1 MNAKIPAIAAA
12 VVLFLVLP
20 LAVLGIGL
28 VGALGGPLAG
38 GCGGDGGVGG
48 GSQQIGGRVWSAEQ
62 MTNAQTIVA
71 RAAALGL
78 PKRAAVIAMSTGI
91 VETDLTNLDH
101 GDKDSLGLF
110 QQRPSKGWGSPAQIL
125 NPRASTDAFYDRLV
139 TVPNWQSKPAGVA
152 ADLVQSSAHPER
164 YAPQEATAAALVDR
178 FWQGPD
184 LPPSAAPGTV
194 TNPKAPTSPGAPHL
208 PGSRFRGPGRR
219 WHRPAPTTA
228 SPTCRPSGPLDRS
241 ALPPGF
247 TLPADPEQ
255 QRAVAFALAQVG
267 KRYVFGAKGPDT
279 FDCSGLMQAA
289 WAAAGVGISAGTL
302 AQIHDGVAVAGLADL
317 APGDLLFTPGSLGT
331 PTNPRHVGMYAGHD
345 TVIEAHS
352 TKTGV
357 IVQPL
362 SVWRAKTV
370 AIRRV
375 GGPPSRVR
383 CAVSPS
389 PPRQRP
395 RDQRCSSARGEYA
408 VTQSSPKLISPIAD
422 RDLLVMGGVCAFG
435 VAMMAVNVEL
445 VLAAGIAAAL
455 LGGPLQLSPP
465 DGWIATGVRIL
476 ADAGDP
482 GAELSPPWTAL
493 AGHPVVYW
501 AVAVVLLGRQR
512 RGRDPGHRARLAA
525 VGAHPCRAC
534 HPPGDPPGAVAH
546 RRPPHRGVDPSRAL
560 RCRTRPGPAGG
571 GRRPAAPRPD
581 RGHVLAVDQPD
592 RHVRADPDRQVPRRP
607 RAQGPRRTRCAAVQ
621 HHETRPAGVRRAGP
635 DPTADGRAGAGVRR
649 DRNHPLAGAAALVA
663 HLRL

>member
-20 LAVLGIGL
+20 LAVLGIAL

-71 RAAALGL
+71 RAVALGL

-91 VETDLTNLDH
+91 VETDLENLDH

-110 QQRPSKGWGSPAQIL
+110 QQRPSQGWGSPAQIL

-139 TVPNWQSKPAGVA
+139 TVPNWQSTPAGVA
-152 ADLVQSSAHPER
+152 ADLVQNSAHPER

-184 LPPSAAPGTV
+184 IPPSAAPGTG
-194 TNPKAPTSPGAPHL
+194 ASPTASASAARRPPRQPL
-208 PGSRFRGPGRR
+208 PSPGRR

-228 SPTCRPSGPLDRS
+228 SPTCRPSGRS
-241 ALPPGF
+241 TGPRCPRDSHCPP
-247 TLPADPEQ
+247 TPQQ

-331 PTNPRHVGMYAGHD
+331 PTNPRHVGIYAGHA

-375 GGPPSRVR
+375 GSGP
-383 CAVSPS
+383 
-389 PPRQRP
+389 
-395 RDQRCSSARGEYA
+395 
-408 VTQSSPKLISPIAD
+408 
-422 RDLLVMGGVCAFG
+422 
-435 VAMMAVNVEL
+435 
-445 VLAAGIAAAL
+445 AAG
-455 LGGPLQLSPP
+455 PLR
-465 DGWIATGVRIL
+465 GF
-476 ADAGDP
+476 
-482 GAELSPPWTAL
+482 
-493 AGHPVVYW
+493 PV
-501 AVAVVLLGRQR
+501 
-512 RGRDPGHRARLAA
+512 
-525 VGAHPCRAC
+525 
-534 HPPGDPPGAVAH
+534 
-546 RRPPHRGVDPSRAL
+546 
-560 RCRTRPGPAGG
+560 
-571 GRRPAAPRPD
+571 PAAS
-581 RGHVLAVDQPD
+581 
-592 RHVRADPDRQVPRRP
+592 
-607 RAQGPRRTRCAAVQ
+607 AA
-621 HHETRPAGVRRAGP
+621 P
-635 DPTADGRAGAGVRR
+635 
-649 DRNHPLAGAAALVA
+649 
-663 HLRL
+663 

>member
-12 VVLFLVLP
+12 VVMFLVLP
-20 LAVLGIGL
+20 LAVLGVAL

-71 RAAALGL
+71 RAVALGL

-110 QQRPSKGWGSPAQIL
+110 QQRPSQGWGSPAQIL
-125 NPRASTDAFYDRLV
+125 NPRASADAFYDRLV

-184 LPPSAAPGTV
+184 IPPSAAPGTV
-194 TNPKAPTSPGAPHL
+194 PNPKAPTSPGAPTSPAAASEPGAAVAPACPDDGESDL
-208 PGSRFRGPGRR
+208 P
-219 WHRPAPTTA
+219 AI
-228 SPTCRPSGPLDRS
+228 GPLDRS

-331 PTNPRHVGMYAGHD
+331 PTNPRHVGMFAGHD

-375 GGPPSRVR
+375 GGP
-383 CAVSPS
+383 
-389 PPRQRP
+389 RP
-395 RDQRCSSARGEYA
+395 
-408 VTQSSPKLISPIAD
+408 
-422 RDLLVMGGVCAFG
+422 
-435 VAMMAVNVEL
+435 
-445 VLAAGIAAAL
+445 AAG
-455 LGGPLQLSPP
+455 GGPLR
-465 DGWIATGVRIL
+465 GF
-476 ADAGDP
+476 
-482 GAELSPPWTAL
+482 
-493 AGHPVVYW
+493 PV
-501 AVAVVLLGRQR
+501 
-512 RGRDPGHRARLAA
+512 
-525 VGAHPCRAC
+525 
-534 HPPGDPPGAVAH
+534 
-546 RRPPHRGVDPSRAL
+546 
-560 RCRTRPGPAGG
+560 
-571 GRRPAAPRPD
+571 PAA
-581 RGHVLAVDQPD
+581 
-592 RHVRADPDRQVPRRP
+592 
-607 RAQGPRRTRCAAVQ
+607 
-621 HHETRPAGVRRAGP
+621 
-635 DPTADGRAGAGVRR
+635 
-649 DRNHPLAGAAALVA
+649 AAAP
-663 HLRL
+663 

>member
-1 MNAKIPAIAAA
+1 MNSKIPAIAAA
-12 VVLFLVLP
+12 VVMFLVLP

-71 RAAALGL
+71 RAVALGL

-91 VETDLTNLDH
+91 VETELTNLDH

-110 QQRPSKGWGSPAQIL
+110 QQRPSQGWGSPAQIL
-125 NPRASTDAFYDRLV
+125 NPRASADAFYDRLV

-152 ADLVQSSAHPER
+152 ADLVQNSAHPER

-184 LPPSAAPGTV
+184 IPPSAAPGTV
-194 TNPKAPTSPGAPHL
+194 RTRAPASPARPPPRQPLPRPGAAVAPACPDDGESDL
-208 PGSRFRGPGRR
+208 P
-219 WHRPAPTTA
+219 AI
-228 SPTCRPSGPLDRS
+228 GPLDRS

-247 TLPADPEQ
+247 TLPADPAQ

-331 PTNPRHVGMYAGHD
+331 PANPRHVGMFAGHS

-357 IVQPL
+357 IL
-362 SVWRAKTV
+362 ENTY
-370 AIRRV
+370 
-375 GGPPSRVR
+375 R
-383 CAVSPS
+383 C
-389 PPRQRP
+389 Q
-395 RDQRCSSARGEYA
+395 E
-408 VTQSSPKLISPIAD
+408 TH
-422 RDLLVMGGVCAFG
+422 
-435 VAMMAVNVEL
+435 N
-445 VLAAGIAAAL
+445 
-455 LGGPLQLSPP
+455 
-465 DGWIATGVRIL
+465 
-476 ADAGDP
+476 
-482 GAELSPPWTAL
+482 AL
-493 AGHPVVYW
+493 AK
-501 AVAVVLLGRQR
+501 
-512 RGRDPGHRARLAA
+512 
-525 VGAHPCRAC
+525 C
-534 HPPGDPPGAVAH
+534 
-546 RRPPHRGVDPSRAL
+546 SR
-560 RCRTRPGPAGG
+560 
-571 GRRPAAPRPD
+571 
-581 RGHVLAVDQPD
+581 
-592 RHVRADPDRQVPRRP
+592 RADCTELEDY
-607 RAQGPRRTRCAAVQ
+607 
-621 HHETRPAGVRRAGP
+621 PA
-635 DPTADGRAGAGVRR
+635 
-649 DRNHPLAGAAALVA
+649 
-663 HLRL
+663 